1 MKLFDQ
7 KINEIL
13 NETPWIKFNTN
24 TELAGFDFEAE
35 DYDDSTYDQFI
46 MNAKEYYNSSDDNKK
61 QEFIKELKHQVG
73 NKLFLNPLK
82 HKFPNNFGSLNDQ
95 AIVDKLIKQ
104 IIQ

>member
-1 MKLFDQ
+1 MKFDE
-7 KINEIL
+7 KVKELL

-35 DYDDSTYDQFI
+35 DYDDSTYDQFL
-46 MNAKEYYNSSDDNKK
+46 MNIKQYYNSSDNDKK
-61 QEFIKELKHQVG
+61 QQFVKEIKHQVG

-95 AIVDKLIKQ
+95 AIINKLIQ
-104 IIQ
+104 DITR